1 VVVGAATAHRPAA
14 VVVVVAVVDASCLL
28 PPTRYST
35 MVLSVPGVVLVATV
49 PTVSD
54 RERAAVVA
62 EGEAAAV

>member
-1 VVVGAATAHRPAA
+1 MVVGAATAHRPAA
-14 VVVVVAVVDASCLL
+14 VVVVAVVDASCLL